1 MLGLSLVVV
10 GGASTLV
17 AVLGLLV
24 VAVLGLLVVGAFCAV
39 EHRLC
44 SAGSVDMAHGLSC
57 PVARGVLVSDQ
68 GSNTGPCFGRRILNP
83 RHQGSPHDN

>member
-1 MLGLSLVVV
+1 MLGLSLVAV

-17 AVLGLLV
+17 V
-24 VAVLGLLVVGAFCAV
+24 VLGLLVVGASCAV

-44 SAGSVDMAHGLSC
+44 SAGSVDMAHGLSW

-68 GSNTGPCFGRRILNP
+68 GSNTGPLLW
-83 RHQGSPHDN
+83 QADS

>member
-24 VAVLGLLVVGAFCAV
+24 VGAFCAV

-44 SAGSVDMAHGLSC
+44 NAGSVDMAHGLSC

>member
-10 GGASTLV
+10 GGASTL
-17 AVLGLLV
+17 

-68 GSNTGPCFGRRILNP
+68 GSNTGPCFGRRILIG
-83 RHQGSPHDN
+83 Q